1 MTAYLQQLFS
11 SGLYKR
17 AQGKVARQ
25 ATFYALAVVIAAGAW
40 SLHGTLRTA
49 DSLQVQRAATPIA
62 LSVLALGC
70 WAAFRLIQL
79 PRFADFLIAVEAE
92 MNKVSWPNRSAL
104 FRASAVVI
112 AVIFFLAMLLFAYD
126 IAWKWLLGLLLNR

>member
-25 ATFYALAVVIAAGAW
+25 ATFYALAIVVAAGAW
-40 SLHGTLRTA
+40 SLHGSLRTS
-49 DSLQVQRAATPIA
+49 DDLGVQRASTPVA

-79 PRFADFLIAVEAE
+79 PKFADFLIAVEAE
-92 MNKVSWPNRSAL
+92 MNKVSWPSRASL

-112 AVIFFLAMLLFAYD
+112 AVIFLLAMLLFGYD
-126 IAWKWLLGLLLNR
+126 VAWKWLLGLILTR